1 MVNQVKRL
9 HRRRARRAY
18 RVRNGIRRN
27 ATSQYRLSVFRSNS
41 HIYAQVIDDLAQQ
54 TVCAASSS
62 QNSVVEGIGGNVEA
76 AKVVGKKI
84 AELALAA
91 GVTKATFDRGS
102 NRYHGRVAA
111 LGEAA
116 REAGLQL

>member
-1 MVNQVKRL
+1 
-9 HRRRARRAY
+9 
-18 RVRNGIRRN
+18 
-27 ATSQYRLSVFRSNS
+27 VFRSNS

>member
-9 HRRRARRAY
+9 HKRRARRAY

-27 ATSQYRLSVFRSNS
+27 STSQHRLSVFRSNS
-41 HIYAQVIDDLAQQ
+41 HIYAQIIDDLAQR

-62 QNSVVEGIGGNVEA
+62 QSGVVEGAGGNVES

-91 GVTKATFDRGS
+91 GVTAATFDRGS

-116 REAGLQL
+116 REAGLKL

>member
-9 HRRRARRAY
+9 HKRRDRRAY

-27 ATSQYRLSVFRSNS
+27 STSQYRLSVYRSNS
-41 HIYAQVIDDLAQQ
+41 HIYVQVIDDLAQS
-54 TVCAASSS
+54 TVCAVSTS
-62 QNSVVEGIGGNVEA
+62 QSGLVEGNGGNVEA

-91 GVTKATFDRGS
+91 GVTTATFDRGS

-116 REAGLQL
+116 REAGLKL

>member
-9 HRRRARRAY
+9 HKRRDRRAY
-18 RVRNGIRRN
+18 RVRNAIRRN
-27 ATSQYRLSVFRSNS
+27 STSQFRLSVFRSNS
-41 HIYAQVIDDLAQQ
+41 NIYAQVIDDSAHS
-54 TVCAASSS
+54 TVCTASTLQSGL
-62 QNSVVEGIGGNVEA
+62 VEGNGGNVEA

-91 GVTKATFDRGS
+91 GVTTATFDRGS

-116 REAGLQL
+116 REAGLKL

>member
-9 HRRRARRAY
+9 HKRRDRRAY
-18 RVRNGIRRN
+18 RVRNAIRRN
-27 ATSQYRLSVFRSNS
+27 STSKYRLSVFRSNS
-41 HIYAQVIDDLAQQ
+41 HIYAQVIDDLAQS
-54 TVCAASSS
+54 TVCATSTS
-62 QNSVVEGIGGNVEA
+62 QSGVVEGNGGNIEA
-76 AKVVGKKI
+76 AKAVGKKI

-91 GVTKATFDRGS
+91 GVKTATFDRGS

-116 REAGLQL
+116 REAGLTL